1 MKTTPSVPER
11 GPCEPPRPAV
21 VVIAPQAGSRHAHAL
36 HDRNLTAIAVNP
48 VTAATPPS
56 HRGVAA
62 GDGYASVITYDG
74 DLRRTLNKLRAARVG
89 TVLAASSAGVGLAE
103 RIAWHL
109 HLPGTGVPS
118 STSLRTDPGVQAKA
132 LARTGIVTPYT
143 LRTARLVEALSWANC
158 VPARAYRLMPAAFGT
173 GAEVAHC
180 HSHGQITR
188 AWPRI
193 QHAAFRHTGTTTL
206 VLQELVHGHEYLVDS
221 VTHPGPDG
229 PQHTITSI
237 WTYHPSAL
245 GRPHRHDLLHR
256 HNLLARRL
264 SIEVRRALDAL
275 GVEDG
280 TTTCHFVFEPD
291 RGPLLLSARVTTHRS
306 HADETVWKINGMDP
320 IDAALGHTRPDRLE
334 HGGGAGLRIA
344 RIRLPTL
351 QPGGLNTVPVD
362 RLQTLPTVRCLDT
375 HPSPDPFMA
384 TSTRPSYEI
393 VLSHDSRDAVE
404 RDYHHIKTLTALG
417 HMSS

>member
-1 MKTTPSVPER
+1 M
-11 GPCEPPRPAV
+11 
-21 VVIAPQAGSRHAHAL
+21 VIAPQAGSRHAHAL

-89 TVLAASSAGVGLAE
+89 TVLAASPAGVGLAE

-109 HLPGTGVPS
+109 RLPGTGVPG

-143 LRTARLVEALSWANC
+143 LRTARLAEALSWANC

-193 QHAAFRHTGTTTL
+193 QHVAFRHTGTTTL

-221 VTHPGPDG
+221 VTHPGPGG
-229 PQHTITSI
+229 PQHTVTSI
-237 WTYHPSAL
+237 WTYHPSAP
-245 GRPHRHDLLHR
+245 GRPYRYDLLHR

-264 SIEVRRALDAL
+264 SIEVCRALDAL

-280 TTTCHFVFEPD
+280 TITCHLVFEPD

-306 HADETVWKINGMDP
+306 HADETVWKITGMDP
-320 IDAALGHTRPDRLE
+320 LDAALERTRPDRPE
-334 HGGGAGLRIA
+334 HSGSAGPRIT
-344 RIRLPTL
+344 RIRLQVLRPA
-351 QPGGLNTVPVD
+351 GLSTVPVG
-362 RLQTLPTVRCLDT
+362 RLQALPTVRCLDIR
-375 HPSPDPFMA
+375 PSPDPFMA
-384 TSTRPSYEI
+384 PLTVPSYEI

-404 RDYHHIKTLTALG
+404 RDCHHITALTALD
-417 HMSS
+417 HVSRDLPDR